1 MRLALAV
8 GLLLCAPP
16 EDPATLMTKRGE
28 LVFADAFDA
37 PVLKDWTGNKGK
49 WLLEDGRLKA
59 AELAADMHHPAR
71 GRKVGYHDAV
81 LQFSF
86 RLQGAKWLGIGFD
99 DKEHVCRA
107 IVTPGSFRVQK
118 TTGIGP
124 TTKTVKLDERKK
136 DFDPERWY
144 TMVVEISG
152 NEILARIDGDAVA
165 LGEAEGLDVD
175 KLRIALISGG
185 EWAWFDDVKLW
196 KAERDPSWAA
206 RKAQLLAARK

>member
-1 MRLALAV
+1 
-8 GLLLCAPP
+8 
-16 EDPATLMTKRGE
+16 MTKRGE
-28 LVFADAFDA
+28 LVFADGFDA
-37 PVLKDWTGNKGK
+37 LKDWTGNKGK
-49 WLLEDGRLKA
+49 WVLEDGRLKA
-59 AELAADMHHPAR
+59 AEIAADMHHPAR
-71 GRKVGYHDAV
+71 GRKAAYHDAV
-81 LQFSF
+81 FQFSF
-86 RLQGAKWLGIGFD
+86 RLQGAKWLGVGFD

-107 IVTPGSFRVQK
+107 IVTPTSFRVQK

-165 LGEAEGLDVD
+165 LGEAEGIDVD

-196 KAERDPSWAA
+196 KAEKDSAWPA
-206 RKAQLLAARK
+206 RKAQVLAARK